1 MCLHMYVTHTGAD
14 IHIYIYIYTH
24 IYIYQK
30 DRGGKDL
37 YSVEGDV
44 FNSSWPH
51 AKCRMKILN
60 FVHLKN

>member
-1 MCLHMYVTHTGAD
+1 MCLHTYVTHTGAD
-14 IHIYIYIYTH
+14 RHIYIYTH

-37 YSVEGDV
+37 YSVEGGV

>member
-1 MCLHMYVTHTGAD
+1 MRLHTYVTHTGAD
-14 IHIYIYIYTH
+14 RRIYIYTH
-24 IYIYQK
+24 IYTYQK

>member
-1 MCLHMYVTHTGAD
+1 MYVCDTHRSRHTY
-14 IHIYIYIYTH
+14 IYLYIYTH

-30 DRGGKDL
+30 GKGGKDL
-37 YSVEGDV
+37 YSMEGDV

-60 FVHLKN
+60 FVRLKN